1 MYCLFLLW
9 TVGEAV
15 RAVTFS
21 PVRSINRST
30 RGWLVERRQTGRKGR
45 ETDTH
50 TQTHRERER
59 DGLGTATQTGH
70 AIDGRGDLVT
80 CTNDRLISVGCRRN
94 YIYSLESYTGADPTS
109 DVPEPP
115 KIHEVIE

>member
-1 MYCLFLLW
+1 MLFPLLHALIFRYMYCLFLLW

-30 RGWLVERRQTGRKGR
+30 RGWLVGCN
-45 ETDTH
+45 
-50 TQTHRERER
+50 
-59 DGLGTATQTGH
+59 GLCLCH